1 MASVHADDDP
11 HASECAGEGSP
22 NDSDNDEGLY
32 VETNA
37 NVTKLLTTRGSPDS
51 NKPMNGDDYRISTL
65 DTLEHA
71 IHTLRTRKVDGSLTK
86 EESNRLESLVE
97 KGLDILGLDSEE
109 AAESVTQEIQENKCA
124 EGSSSACPLVV
135 EDGNRKTLM
144 AVPQSY
150 SPPHE
155 HRNSVAPPLAV
166 APGAGS
172 PQAKL
177 RPPGPGI

>member
-1 MASVHADDDP
+1 MAHEHADDDP
-11 HASECAGEGSP
+11 QASEYAGKDP
-22 NDSDNDEGLY
+22 PDDSDNDEGLY

-71 IHTLRTRKVDGSLTK
+71 IHTLRMRKVNGSLTK

-97 KGLDILGLDSEE
+97 KGLDVLGLDSEE
-109 AAESVTQEIQENKCA
+109 AAEPVTQEIQENKCA

-144 AVPQSY
+144 ELSEDASADRRRRRRWCCCCISRIV
-150 SPPHE
+150 
-155 HRNSVAPPLAV
+155 SVT
-166 APGAGS
+166 
-172 PQAKL
+172 
-177 RPPGPGI
+177 